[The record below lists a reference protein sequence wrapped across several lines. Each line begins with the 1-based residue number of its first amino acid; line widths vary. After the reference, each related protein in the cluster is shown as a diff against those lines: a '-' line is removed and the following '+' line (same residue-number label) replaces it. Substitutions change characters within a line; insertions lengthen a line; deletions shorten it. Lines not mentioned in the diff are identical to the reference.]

1 MLTPRGKP
9 NSPEKGFYYKND
21 RVEIYQFDILKQ
33 FIAFFFP
40 CEKKNYRRKLSQKF
54 CRSLAFANLILK
66 NH

>member
-33 FIAFFFP
+33 FIAFFFLV
-40 CEKKNYRRKLSQKF
+40 RKRITGES
-54 CRSLAFANLILK
+54 
-66 NH
+66 